1 MQPSRPM
8 HAESREEAES
18 EVAEVEAR
26 SNSITSYNNSSGGN
40 RIITDNHLVEEEEE
54 AEDMKEVRLE
64 LLVGLPEGTNPR
76 CAMVGVPPGIS
87 SGTARTSEVRARDS
101 ESFVS

>member
-1 MQPSRPM
+1 LL
-8 HAESREEAES
+8 
-18 EVAEVEAR
+18 VVE
-26 SNSITSYNNSSGGN
+26 G
-40 RIITDNHLVEEEEE
+40 EEEME
-54 AEDMKEVRLE
+54 EVRSEE

>member
-1 MQPSRPM
+1 MVTQGCGTP
-8 HAESREEAES
+8 
-18 EVAEVEAR
+18 R
-26 SNSITSYNNSSGGN
+26 SFPRFSLILTGGYF
-40 RIITDNHLVEEEEE
+40 DGVEEEK
-54 AEDMKEVRLE
+54 EDELEE

-87 SGTARTSEVRARDS
+87 SETAGTSEVRARDS